1 MKISAPCHL
10 EAHHYLD
17 SFCCGESL
25 LDTWLKTRA
34 RMMRRVKTP
43 LGSAL

>member
-34 RMMRRVKTP
+34 RKK
-43 LGSAL
+43 